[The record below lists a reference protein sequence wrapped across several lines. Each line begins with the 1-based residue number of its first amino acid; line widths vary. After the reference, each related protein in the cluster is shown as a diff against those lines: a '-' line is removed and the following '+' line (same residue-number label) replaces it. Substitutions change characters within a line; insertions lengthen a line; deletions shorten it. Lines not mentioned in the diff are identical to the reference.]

1 MLLAGCFARCGVMPI
16 DPPVP
21 LGTATIY
28 VVSRGWHTDIG
39 LPVEAVSGPQGLE
52 RFRTQQPDLVIT
64 DMRMPGVDGGEVI
77 RKLREMSPSLRI
89 VAVSGA
95 APIHGPAPSAAE
107 IGADAILSKL
117 SPLEEILLA
126 IERMLETPTG

>member
-1 MLLAGCFARCGVMPI
+1 VALILLIDDDAFYRGVLRQLLEDGGHQI
-16 DPPVP
+16 
-21 LGTATIY
+21 I
-28 VVSRGWHTDIG
+28 
-39 LPVEAVSGPQGLE
+39 EAVNGPQGLE

-77 RKLREMSPSLRI
+77 RKLREMNGSLRI

-95 APIHGPAPSAAE
+95 APVHEPAPSAAE

-117 SPLEEILLA
+117 SPLEEILSA
-126 IERMLETPTG
+126 IDRILETPTG